1 MSDRFF
7 ALSIAGGRGERLR
20 PLTDCRPKPMVEL
33 DGKPLLAYQVEWMR
47 SQGITDVIFLT
58 GYKGEKIQ
66 DYFGNGVDH
75 GITAHYSPEE
85 SPLGRGGAIKQ
96 GMSLV
101 PQAAKHVLVAN
112 GDVITNQP
120 LDPLMKLHNES
131 RAVGTMMLVPFPS
144 QYGVVEVDATNSVT
158 RFVEKGSLPFWIN
171 AGVYLFD
178 RHIES
183 ILPDVGDHETTTFQ
197 ELTANGKLAA
207 LRSESF
213 WASIESP
220 KDITDIAGQIRSGK
234 INFNQ

>member
-1 MSDRFF
+1 MSDRYF

-20 PLTDCRPKPMVEL
+20 PLTDSRPKPMVEL

-66 DYFGNGVDH
+66 EYFGNGVDH
-75 GITAHYSPEE
+75 GITAHYSEEE

-101 PQAAKHVLVAN
+101 PQDAKHVLVAN

-120 LDPLMKLHNES
+120 LDLLMKLHDES
-131 RAVGTMMLVPFPS
+131 RAVATMMLVPFPS

-183 ILPDVGDHETTTFQ
+183 LLPDVGDHETTTFQ

-213 WASIESP
+213 WTSIESP
-220 KDITDIAGQIRSGK
+220 KDITDVAGKIRSGQV
-234 INFNQ
+234 ILNE